1 MGKDAEV
8 AGVIYTGDEKMIALV
23 FCGDLKY
30 CPYINRYI
38 ERLENAHLD
47 YKVYFWNRS
56 KFNMNLSDHYVYYDQ
71 ASELTSGKF
80 QKLLD
85 FVKFRRWLIRQIKN
99 NHHEKIVALS
109 TLTGVFLGSF
119 LYKKRKGSYIFD
131 IRDYS
136 YEHINPFFAIEK
148 KVIENSTF
156 TAISSG
162 GFRSF
167 LPEHDY
173 VIAHNFNRNDIIDGA
188 KFKKTEEKINFVW
201 NGVVRYFEFQRYYLD
216 ALKNDP
222 RFNIVFHGD
231 GPELKLYKDYCAE
244 NGFAN
249 VSFTGSYNN
258 ADKALLLKDAHI
270 LNNCYGYTQNA
281 GNKLK
286 YAVSNRFYDGMIY
299 HIPQLVEPDGFKPE
313 WANESGI
320 GVSFPP
326 DKNFANKLY
335 DYYKNIESESFDKAC
350 NRELERVIEDDDRY
364 VEMIDIFIR

>member
-1 MGKDAEV
+1 MV
-8 AGVIYTGDEKMIALV
+8 ALV

-38 ERLENAHLD
+38 ERLENAHMD

-56 KFNMNLSDHYVYYDQ
+56 KFDMNLSDHYVYYDQ
-71 ASELTSGKF
+71 ESELTSGKI

-85 FVKFRRWLIRQIKN
+85 FVKFRRWLIRQLKN

-119 LYKKRKGSYIFD
+119 LYKKKKGSYIFD

-136 YEHINPFFAIEK
+136 YEHIKPFFAIEK
-148 KVIENSTF
+148 KVIEHSAF

-162 GFRSF
+162 GFKSF
-167 LPEHDY
+167 LPEHEY

-216 ALKNDP
+216 ALKNDL

-231 GPELKLYKDYCAE
+231 GPELKLYKDYCTE
-244 NGFAN
+244 NGFMN
-249 VSFTGSYNN
+249 VTFTGSYNN
-258 ADKALLLKDAHI
+258 GDKEALLKNAHI

-299 HIPQLVEPDGFKPE
+299 HIPQLVEPDGYKPR
-313 WANESGI
+313 WAKQVGI
-320 GVSFPP
+320 G
-326 DKNFANKLY
+326 
-335 DYYKNIESESFDKAC
+335 ESFAVDSDFADRLYNYYINIDAEEFDIAC
-350 NRELERVIEDDDRY
+350 NNVMKDVLCEDDEY
-364 VEMIDIFIR
+364 IMKIDSFILC